1 MIYLKSEYEIEKMR
15 ESTRIVSQTL
25 GKIAQKIEPGVMT
38 ATLDRIAEDFIV
50 EQGGRPAFKGYGSP
64 SNPFPAT
71 LCISVNEEVV
81 HGIPSNRKLR
91 KVILF
96 L

>member
-50 EQGGRPAFKGYGSP
+50 EQGAGS
-64 SNPFPAT
+64 F
-71 LCISVNEEVV
+71 
-81 HGIPSNRKLR
+81 
-91 KVILF
+91 
-96 L
+96 